1 MLPNLNA
8 LRIRFVSAA
17 SNAVGFGHLNRC
29 ITLATY
35 ARKCGAQ
42 VDFLV
47 FGNLSAEARV
57 VSTGFSCILLDESY
71 LNSFEWPQAGGLRA
85 DVVIV
90 DILYC
95 GFFGASIPLLLF
107 RSLRNLGSLIV
118 AIDVLGEESIARQL
132 PSLDADIVVSP
143 YVASPACLQATRW
156 RYLEGADYALLGQEY
171 ANLPPRRQR
180 LDANRVL
187 VSCGG
192 SDPNG
197 YTCEVMYGLEEVT
210 KLLEIR
216 VVVGPMFSVASK
228 FKLELLVAQSRHQI
242 VLLTSPSTLLDEM
255 LWSDLAICSN
265 GLTKYELAASATP
278 ALLFSIDVH
287 HDVVNRPFAAEQT
300 SIDLGIGVSPAR
312 LAWEASRILSSHSL
326 RSFMAEKGAA
336 LLDGMGTERLFGEIN
351 NELFVKER
359 FEHCLTAGVQTI

>member
-8 LRIRFVSAA
+8 MRIRFVSAA

-29 ITLATY
+29 ISLAKY

-47 FGNLSAEARV
+47 FGNLAAEAKV
-57 VSTGFSCILLDESY
+57 VNTGFSCVLLDESDI
-71 LNSFEWPQAGGLRA
+71 SSVEWLRVGGLRA

-95 GFFGASIPLLLF
+95 GFFASATPLLLF

-118 AIDVLGEESIARQL
+118 AIDVLGEESIAQQL
-132 PSLDADIVVSP
+132 PDLDADIVISP
-143 YVASPACLQATRW
+143 YVASPSCLQATRW

-180 LDANRVL
+180 LNANCVL

-197 YTCEVMYGLEEVT
+197 FTCEVIHGLEKVP

-216 VVVGPMFSVASK
+216 VVVGPMFSAASK
-228 FKLELLVAQSRHQI
+228 FKLELLAASSRHQI
-242 VLLTSPSTLLDEM
+242 FLLTSPSTLLNEM
-255 LWSDLAICSN
+255 LWCDLAICSN

-278 ALLFSIDVH
+278 ALLFSIDLH
-287 HDVVNRPFAAEQT
+287 HDMVNRPFADEQT
-300 SIDLGIGVSPAR
+300 SIDLGVGVSPAR
-312 LAWEASRILSSHSL
+312 LAREASRILSSHSL
-326 RSFMAEKGAA
+326 RSFMAEKGVA

-351 NELFVKER
+351 KELSVKER
-359 FEHCLTAGVQTI
+359 VEHCLPAGIRMN